1 MYSSRCIQVSR
12 ETKCN
17 LYILL
22 RPAASQHLPQP
33 PAVPVSLRLHI
44 CMHGGRALPREASRC
59 IDRAGIQIPTMEV
72 RFPGRQRISEPGD
85 VAGCNSQS
93 MASLPLP
100 LPPPASPP
108 TPLNLLPPLSPAMA
122 SPVAR
127 EDGNRLDVGNKWDA
141 REGTGR
147 NFASRN

>member
-1 MYSSRCIQVSR
+1 
-12 ETKCN
+12 
-17 LYILL
+17 
-22 RPAASQHLPQP
+22 
-33 PAVPVSLRLHI
+33 
-44 CMHGGRALPREASRC
+44 
-59 IDRAGIQIPTMEV
+59 MEV

-141 REGTGR
+141 REGTSFLGL
-147 NFASRN
+147 